1 MFKQSDFMARCK
13 ARGLDE
19 ATTARAL
26 TAVAALEQA
35 AAGPGGSLADA
46 TQSAVEHHVARLV
59 ETGLADEATLMA
71 MARYFAVIKN
81 EQLAIRLLAYLLPV
95 GVLPAMAGRLRDLEG
110 DAVADRVLT
119 GLAFPPTGAA
129 PEAYPAATTGFIE
142 ALVRELGAERAERVL
157 DWNVHGIPVSAF
169 APERE
174 RLLALESVDAWLR
187 DYHERQVAELARHA
201 ADGSLWYEQRISDA
215 VVDFVRSHPEIQG
228 GVRVGDTIF
237 VTKIPYDPDRYL
249 QETDP
254 LEKRRLAC
262 HCPLAASSITE
273 TGAGVPAAWCACSA
287 GYTKF
292 LFDVA
297 FGEPTKATVVSSVL
311 AGDPICRF
319 AIRIPASALQAQVDG
334 ASASGYR

>member
-1 MFKQSDFMARCK
+1 MFKQSEFMARCA

-19 ATTARAL
+19 AATARAV
-26 TAVAALEQA
+26 TVVAVLEQS
-35 AAGPGGSLADA
+35 AAGPGGTLADA
-46 TQSAVEHHVARLV
+46 EPASVERHVARLV
-59 ETGLADEATLMA
+59 ETGTADESTLMA

-95 GVLPAMAGRLRDLEG
+95 GVLPAMAGRLRELEG
-110 DAVADRVLT
+110 DAIADRVLA
-119 GLAFPPTGAA
+119 GLSFPPTGAA
-129 PEAYPAATTGFIE
+129 PEAYPAATTDFVT

-174 RLLALESVDAWLR
+174 RLLELGSVDAWLG

-201 ADGSLWYEQRISDA
+201 ADGTLWYEQKITGA
-215 VVDFVRSHPEIQG
+215 VVEFVRSHPEVQG

-249 QETDP
+249 RETDP

-273 TGAGVPAAWCACSA
+273 NGAGVPAAWCACSA

-292 LFDVA
+292 MFDVA
-297 FGEPTKATVVSSVL
+297 FGEPTKATVISSVL
-311 AGDPICRF
+311 AGDPVCRF
-319 AIRIPASALQAQVDG
+319 AIRVPASVPRG
-334 ASASGYR
+334 